1 MDFLA
6 TEPEGRTVEP
16 VAQALRA
23 DAPEVV
29 IALGPGNSLGGPLAR
44 ILVSEGW
51 GGIQSRA
58 DLDARQQADP
68 VLQSFGVRLQR
79 RALV

>member
-1 MDFLA
+1 MPTSHA
-6 TEPEGRTVEP
+6 RTRTGFT
-16 VAQALRA
+16 LL
-23 DAPEVV
+23 EVV

-58 DLDARQQADP
+58 DLDARHP
-68 VLQSFGVRLQR
+68 VDRLQNSP
-79 RALV
+79 APPLGHLAQLYEPSEDLQ